1 MLSSKKQSHPFTL
14 LGKNGIPSEPMTT
27 MMMMMMMVMKM
38 MMVMMMNI

>member
-27 MMMMMMMVMKM
+27 MMMMMMVMKM